1 VRFLAD
7 MGISRTTVQWLRSGG
22 HDAAHVAEL
31 GMKSAPDADVLAL
44 ASREQRVVLT
54 FDLDFG
60 HILAASHDRAPS
72 VIIFR
77 VSNARPERV
86 NAHLESVLR
95 DTAVALDEGAI
106 IIVEDERRRVR
117 RLPIDV

>member
-1 VRFLAD
+1 

-54 FDLDFG
+54 FDLDFPRG
-60 HILAASHDRAPS
+60 RQAPIGMAARRAPLAP
-72 VIIFR
+72 R
-77 VSNARPERV
+77 AAR
-86 NAHLESVLR
+86 A
-95 DTAVALDEGAI
+95 
-106 IIVEDERRRVR
+106 
-117 RLPIDV
+117 